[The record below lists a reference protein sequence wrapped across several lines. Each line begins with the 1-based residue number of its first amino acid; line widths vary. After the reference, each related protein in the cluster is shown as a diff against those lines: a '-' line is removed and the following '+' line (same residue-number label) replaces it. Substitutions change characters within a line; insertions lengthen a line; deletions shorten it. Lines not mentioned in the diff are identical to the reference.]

1 MDGVCGRRVLAIIAA
16 TKTAAV
22 LRGVSQILLV
32 NLLLTT
38 TVEIPLPM

>member
-22 LRGVSQILLV
+22 FKFPDSDSNAV
-32 NLLLTT
+32 
-38 TVEIPLPM
+38 